1 MTEAVFL
8 FMPTDVRPACEI
20 MVNKILPRLRG
31 EIAKILSSKYGMRQ
45 TDIAEILGLTQASVS
60 QYLSSNRGQDKLLH
74 EMFPE
79 IEEYAS
85 EAAKRIVEGIVK
97 LKKKFRS
104 QGILCKVCS
113 DIRVDDKFSAYL
125 DELCRPKGIKICGVV
140 LSD

>member
-1 MTEAVFL
+1 MAA
-8 FMPTDVRPACEI
+8 DVRPTCEI

-31 EIAKILSSKYGMRQ
+31 EIAKILSSRYGMRQ

-85 EAAKRIVEGIVK
+85 EAAKKIVAGIMK
-97 LKKKFRS
+97 LQNKFCS

-113 DIRVDDKFSAYL
+113 DIREDLKFTAYL
-125 DELCRPKGIKICGVV
+125 DEIARPKGFKICGIED
-140 LSD
+140 LD